1 VPDETG
7 ALDRRAD
14 ERRAGERRTPADPRD
29 PRPGLGA
36 LARRART
43 RRAALFDT
51 LARDWLGRD
60 AAGLVASL
68 DGVAAAIESETAART
83 APPPMEIER
92 KYLLRSLP
100 HTLRGMPSV
109 EIAQG
114 WMPGTRFLERV
125 REVRRGG
132 DVRYYRTVKLGAGLA
147 RVELEEETTA
157 ALFAVLWPTT
167 RERRIRKRRF
177 AVPDGGLTWEVDQF
191 AGRDL
196 VLAEVELPTADAE
209 VTVPAWL
216 APYVVREVTDES
228 AYVNANLAQPEAD
241 EPAAPEQPRARSQ
254 AAAPVRTVF
263 EERPRITERPAAPEA
278 AAADGEG
285 AGG

>member
-1 VPDETG
+1 
-7 ALDRRAD
+7 
-14 ERRAGERRTPADPRD
+14 
-29 PRPGLGA
+29 
-36 LARRART
+36 
-43 RRAALFDT
+43 
-51 LARDWLGRD
+51 
-60 AAGLVASL
+60 
-68 DGVAAAIESETAART
+68 
-83 APPPMEIER
+83 
-92 KYLLRSLP
+92 
-100 HTLRGMPSV
+100 MPSV

-132 DVRYYRTVKLGAGLA
+132 EVRYYRTVKLGSGLA

-177 AVPDGGLTWEVDQF
+177 AVPEGGLTWEVDQF

-196 VLAEVELPTADAE
+196 VLAEVELPAADAA

-216 APYVVREVTDES
+216 APYVVREVTDEA
-228 AYVNANLAQPEAD
+228 AYVNANLAQPEPD
-241 EPAAPEQPRARSQ
+241 EPAPPPPEQPRARSQ
-254 AAAPVRTVF
+254 AAGAVRTVF
-263 EERPRITERPAAPEA
+263 EERPRISERPAAPEP

-285 AGG
+285 TGG